1 MVFFCTFLRKRKSN
15 AKSVTCSYWT
25 RTEKSAL
32 LCRRKLSTVSVRIYL
47 YQHIRST
54 AHYGNWELSDWWEKG
69 NWIATDTIIIDGK
82 QFIWWSIKYT
92 GIKQIAIAR
101 RSGKPIPKLPGLGNG
116 KKAGVEYAKVKM
128 WKRKDY
134 SDQWRWWILWCVY
147 LQSELAEMVTG
158 IKMQAKDISKM
169 KEPS

>member
-92 GIKQIAIAR
+92 GIKLRALSWTPMEKWLSKNAR
-101 RSGKPIPKLPGLGNG
+101 NSTKRQN
-116 KKAGVEYAKVKM
+116 KKSMITSNSRY
-128 WKRKDY
+128 R
-134 SDQWRWWILWCVY
+134 
-147 LQSELAEMVTG
+147 
-158 IKMQAKDISKM
+158 
-169 KEPS
+169 